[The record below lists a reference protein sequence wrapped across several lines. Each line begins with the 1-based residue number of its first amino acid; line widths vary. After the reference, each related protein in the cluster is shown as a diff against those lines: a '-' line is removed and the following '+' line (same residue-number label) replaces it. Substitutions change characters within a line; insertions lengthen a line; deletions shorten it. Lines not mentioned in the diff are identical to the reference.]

1 MHKPSNTSM
10 SVNRVVRDI
19 MEKDL
24 FLNISLRNGYANLS
38 GIARFI
44 APRVESR
51 LGELPN
57 REAIMSAIKRNRG
70 NIFSLEGA
78 VKSALAAST
87 VKMTTGMVQLILPN
101 LYFPRMLDYLQ
112 AGITNGSVFL
122 STGLQNASFVAEK
135 AILHNMDKSLKRLVS
150 NIRENVSA
158 MHLIMDRNA
167 LETPGFLTSLFEKL
181 SMAGINVIGTANSYS
196 DLVILVDDDNSS
208 DAFSAINDMI
218 RYSRL
223 P

>member
-1 MHKPSNTSM
+1 MHKPSNTAI
-10 SVNRVVRDI
+10 SVNRAVRDI

-44 APRVESR
+44 APKVESR

-57 REAIMSAIKRNRG
+57 REAIMSAIKRNRS
-70 NIFSLEGA
+70 NVFSMETAL
-78 VKSALAAST
+78 KSALAAST
-87 VKMTTGMVQLILPN
+87 VRMTTGMVQLILPN
-101 LYFPRMLDYLQ
+101 LYFPRMLDYFQ
-112 AGITNGSVFL
+112 TGITNGSVFL

-135 AILHNMDKSLKRLVS
+135 TALKDMDKSLRRLVS

-158 MHLIMDRNA
+158 MHLIISGNA

-196 DLVILVDDDNSS
+196 DLVILVDDENSS
-208 DAFSAINDMI
+208 EAFSAINDMI

>member
-1 MHKPSNTSM
+1 
-10 SVNRVVRDI
+10 

>member
-44 APRVESR
+44 APKVESR

-70 NIFSLEGA
+70 SIFSLEGA

-101 LYFPRMLDYLQ
+101 LYFPRMLDYFQ
-112 AGITNGSVFL
+112 AGITSGSVFL
-122 STGLQNASFVAEK
+122 STGLQSASFVAEK
-135 AILHNMDKSLKRLVS
+135 AILHNMDKSLRQLVS
-150 NIRENVSA
+150 NIREDVSA

-196 DLVILVDDDNSS
+196 DLVILVDDENSS

>member
-1 MHKPSNTSM
+1 MHKPSNSTI

-44 APRVESR
+44 TPKVESR

-70 NIFSLEGA
+70 SIFGMEGA

-87 VKMTTGMVQLILPN
+87 VKMTTGMVQLIVPN
-101 LYFPRMLDYLQ
+101 LYFPRMLDYFQ
-112 AGITNGSVFL
+112 SGITNGSVFL

-135 AILHNMDKSLKRLVS
+135 TSIQSMDKSLRQLVS

-158 MHLIMDRNA
+158 MHLIMARNA
-167 LETPGFLTSLFEKL
+167 METPGFLTSLFEKL

-208 DAFSAINDMI
+208 DAFSTINDMI

>member
-1 MHKPSNTSM
+1 MHRTNSNTM

-70 NIFSLEGA
+70 SIFSMENA
-78 VKSALAAST
+78 VKTALASST
-87 VKMTTGMVQLILPN
+87 VKMTTGMVQLIIPN
-101 LYFPRMLDYLQ
+101 LYLPKMLDFFQ
-112 AGITNGSVFL
+112 TEITNGSMFL
-122 STGLQNASFVAEK
+122 STGLQTASFIAEK
-135 AILHNMDKSLKRLVS
+135 STINGIDKSLRQLAT

-158 MHLIMDRNA
+158 MHLIVPRNA

-181 SMAGINVIGTANSYS
+181 SMAGINIIGTANSFS
-196 DLVILVDDDNSS
+196 DLVIIVDDENSS
-208 DAFSAINDMI
+208 EAFTTINDLI